1 MDAPDGNV
9 IESLPEGWPVY
20 ILYDSQ
26 TVNSVEWLQI
36 RRENGVEG
44 WVPAIYVSI
53 RPSDCIH
60 IMCFA

>member
-9 IESLPEGWPVY
+9 IDSLPEGWPVY
-20 ILYDSQ
+20 ILYDRQ
-26 TVNSVEWLQI
+26 TINTVEWLQI

-53 RPSDCIH
+53 RP
-60 IMCFA
+60 